1 MCEPYKRFSDLSA
14 DNPKGLAPLD
24 SPHNWANNPGPI
36 VGRLPMR
43 GPTSSSSVIKAPTF
57 RAMGSGNTMG
67 RSAVRGFG
75 SVSNPAPGSV
85 DPTADMGP
93 QTMTSGYSG

>member
-1 MCEPYKRFSDLSA
+1 MCKEYRQSLDLA
-14 DNPKGLAPLD
+14 KDNPPGLEALRTPN
-24 SPHNWANNPGPI
+24 SFSSNPGFF
-36 VGRLPMR
+36 
-43 GPTSSSSVIKAPTF
+43 GPAQRPATRPQQAVV
-57 RAMGSGNTMG
+57 GSGNTMG